1 MMPAMP
7 LPLTDLPI
15 EDVIDDVRAAL
26 AGPGHAVLQAEPGAG
41 KTTVVPLRLLAE
53 SWLGDD
59 KIVLLEPRRVAAR
72 AAARRMASMLGEDPG
87 ETVGWVTRDDRR
99 VGPTTRV
106 EVVTEGVLTAR
117 LVNDPSLTGIGL
129 VIFDEFHERSLPG
142 DAGLALALHSRRHH
156 DLRARLLVMS
166 ATIDGE
172 AVAELLGTG
181 EPAPIITS
189 AGRTHPIEIK
199 WRPRKRRDPL
209 IPAVARSV
217 EEALRGHDDVLVFLP
232 GVGEIRGAE
241 RELSG
246 RLGPDGPV
254 VLPLHGS
261 LPAAEQ
267 DAALVP
273 RATRR
278 IVLATDLAE
287 TSLTVEGIGSVVDS
301 GLARVPR
308 HDTRTGMTA
317 LHTVNTSRASSEQR
331 AGRAG
336 RTGPGVAIRLWS
348 KVEHG
353 SRAPFLPP
361 AIAEVELSDL
371 VLDLAQRGIT
381 DPATMP
387 FLDQP
392 PEQSWADGVA
402 LLRRLGALDDDG
414 QPTERGL
421 WMARVPAHPRLAR
434 MIVESRHPWLSCLL
448 AALLEDRDVLRGRP
462 ADLPVDLGE
471 RLLLVLDRDRHHP
484 DADGRALR
492 QVRERA
498 HDLARRQGITE
509 TTIDPRD
516 MGAALAVGFPDRVA
530 RPRRGTR
537 GRFTLADGRGAKLDR
552 RDPMADV
559 RGLVAVD
566 LGGRPKD
573 PTINRAARLEA
584 TIDHLVYATP
594 DLAATVAEIRENWGI
609 EPTVG
614 GSHDGLGSC
623 NVLLGLGGDTYLEV
637 VGPDPDQGD
646 PPGPRP
652 FGIDDLTEPSLVA
665 WAAGVPNLDLWI
677 EWARSR
683 GVDPGDAFA
692 MQRTTPSG
700 KVLRWRLTFPPTD
713 GDGVLPFLIEWP
725 GETPA
730 QTAATGCDLMS
741 LDLAHPDPAI
751 ASRLDEYAVPVDITR
766 GGLLLSATVLTPTG
780 VITL

>member
-1 MMPAMP
+1 MP
-7 LPLTDLPI
+7 LPPTDLPV
-15 EDVIDDVRAAL
+15 EDVIDDVRRAL
-26 AGPGHAVLQAEPGAG
+26 TDTGHAVLQAEPGAG
-41 KTTVVPLRLLAE
+41 KTTVVPLRLLDE
-53 SWLGDD
+53 SWLGSD
-59 KIVLLEPRRVAAR
+59 KIVVLEPRRVAAR
-72 AAARRMASMLGEDPG
+72 AAARRMAWMLGEEPG

-99 VGPTTRV
+99 VGPSTRV

-117 LVNDPSLTGIGL
+117 LVNDPALTGVGL
-129 VIFDEFHERSLPG
+129 VVFDEFHERSLPG
-142 DAGLALALHSRRHH
+142 DTGLALALHSRLHH
-156 DLRARLLVMS
+156 SLRARLLVMS

-172 AVAELLGTG
+172 AVAALLGG
-181 EPAPIITS
+181 EAEPAPVISS

-209 IPAVARSV
+209 IPAVVRAV
-217 EEALRGHDDVLVFLP
+217 DEALRGHDDVLVFLP

-246 RLGPDGPV
+246 HLGPDGPAV
-254 VLPLHGS
+254 MPLHGS
-261 LPAAEQ
+261 LPSAEQ

-273 RATRR
+273 RAMRR

-287 TSLTVEGIGSVVDS
+287 TSLTVEGIGSIVDS

-317 LHTVNTSRASSEQR
+317 LHTVNTSKASSDQR

-336 RTGPGVAIRLWS
+336 RTGPGIAIRLWS
-348 KVEHG
+348 KMEHG
-353 SRAPFLPP
+353 GRAAFLPP
-361 AIAEVELSDL
+361 SIAEVELSDL

-381 DPATMP
+381 DPTEVP

-392 PEQSWADGVA
+392 PAQGWADGVA
-402 LLRRLGALDDDG
+402 LLRRLGALDDEG
-414 QPTERGL
+414 HPTERGL

-434 MIVESRHPWLSCLL
+434 MVVESRHPWLSCLL

-462 ADLPVDLGE
+462 TELPADLGE

-484 DADGRALR
+484 DADGRATR
-492 QVRERA
+492 QVRDRA
-498 HDLARRQGITE
+498 HDIARRQGITE
-509 TTIDPRD
+509 TEVDPRD
-516 MGAALAVGFPDRVA
+516 MGAALAVGFPDRVGRA
-530 RPRRGTR
+530 RTGVR
-537 GRFTLADGRGAKLDR
+537 GRFLLADGRQAKLNR
-552 RDPMADV
+552 ADALADA

-594 DLAATVAEIRENWGI
+594 DLDATTKEIRDGWGI

-614 GSHDGLGSC
+614 GSHEGMGSR
-623 NVLLGLGGDTYLEV
+623 NVLLGLGGSTYLEV
-637 VGPDPDQGD
+637 IGPDAGQGD

-652 FGIDDLTEPSLVA
+652 FGIDEITEPRLVT
-665 WAAGVPNLDLWI
+665 WAAGVPHLDLWI

-683 GVDPGDAFA
+683 GVDPGDAFL
-692 MQRTTPSG
+692 MQRTTPDG
-700 KVLRWRLTFPPTD
+700 RVLEWRLTMPPLE

-725 GETPA
+725 GPTPA
-730 QTAATGCDLMS
+730 TTAVPGCELLS

-751 ASRLDEYAVPVDITR
+751 ASRLTEHAVPVDIVR
-766 GGLLLSATVLTPTG
+766 GEPSLSATILTPTG

>member
-1 MMPAMP
+1 MMRAVPVP
-7 LPLTDLPI
+7 PTDLPV
-15 EDVIDDVRAAL
+15 EDVIPDVRGAL
-26 AGPGHAVLQAEPGAG
+26 AGAGHAVLQAEPGAG
-41 KTTVVPLRLLAE
+41 KTTLVPLRLLDE
-53 SWLGDD
+53 PWLGDER
-59 KIVLLEPRRVAAR
+59 IVLLEPRRVAAR
-72 AAARRMASMLGEDPG
+72 AAARRMAAMLGEEPG
-87 ETVGWVTRDDRR
+87 QTVGWVTRDDRR
-99 VGPTTRV
+99 VGPSTRI

-117 LVNDPSLTGIGL
+117 LVNDPALRGTGL

-142 DAGLALALHSRRHH
+142 DTGLALALHSRRHH

-172 AVAELLGTG
+172 AVAGLLGTG

-189 AGRTHPIEIK
+189 AGRTHPIEVK

-209 IPAVARSV
+209 VPAVVRAV
-217 EEALRGHDDVLVFLP
+217 DEALRGHDDVLVFLP

-241 RELSG
+241 RELVG
-246 RLGPDGPV
+246 HLGPDGPAV
-254 VLPLHGS
+254 MPLHGS

-273 RATRR
+273 RAMRR

-348 KVEHG
+348 KLEHG
-353 SRAPFLPP
+353 ARAPFLPP
-361 AIAEVELSDL
+361 SIAEVELSDL

-381 DPATMP
+381 DPADVP
-387 FLDQP
+387 FLDAP
-392 PEQSWADGVA
+392 PAERWADGVA
-402 LLRRLGALDDDG
+402 LLRRLGAIDAEG
-414 QPTERGL
+414 RPTERGL

-434 MIVESRHPWLSCLL
+434 MVVESRHPWLSCLL
-448 AALLEDRDVLRGRP
+448 TALLEDRDVLRGRP
-462 ADLPVDLGE
+462 ADLPADLEE
-471 RLLLVLDRDRHHP
+471 RLLLVLDRDRDHP
-484 DADGRALR
+484 AADGRAIR
-492 QVRERA
+492 QVRDRA
-498 HDLARRQGITE
+498 HDLARRQGIDE
-509 TTIDPRD
+509 TLVDPAD

-530 RPRRGTR
+530 RPRSGLR
-537 GRFTLADGRGAKLDR
+537 GRFVLADGRHAKIDR
-552 RDPMADV
+552 QDPLATA

-594 DLAATVAEIRENWGI
+594 DLDATVAEIRAGWGV
-609 EPTVG
+609 EPTIG

-623 NVLLGLGGDTYLEV
+623 NVLLRLGGSTYLEV
-637 VGPDPDQGD
+637 VGPDPRQPD
-646 PPGPRP
+646 PPRPRP
-652 FGIDDLTEPSLVA
+652 FGIDDLDGAALVA
-665 WAAGVPNLDLWI
+665 WAAGVPDIDIWI

-692 MQRTTPSG
+692 MQRTTPDG
-700 KVLRWRLTFPPTD
+700 RVLHWRLTMPPVD
-713 GDGVLPFLIEWP
+713 GEGVLPFLIEWP

-730 QTAATGCDLMS
+730 ATAAEGCELVS
-741 LDLAHPDPAI
+741 LDLSHPDPAI
-751 ASRLDEYAVPVDITR
+751 GSRLSEYAVPVEVTA
-766 GGLLLSATVLTPTG
+766 GEPALSATILTPTG